1 MLALGVLCTAAAAA
15 VATLPGA
22 AGFAALPRAAVA
34 AGDRATPGA
43 ASSSVRD
50 GVRQHQAKSL
60 PSRSGRRLFAAEGA
74 GPSTVALK
82 KKGEKVVKPWLTKAQ
97 ETVDYSNV
105 EAMYVRHILVQTED
119 MAKMCLGQIKQGA
132 DFAEL
137 ASSIS
142 DCKATRDKGGEIG
155 WASTPQGQRAEPT
168 ASSPL
173 KSPQLSVPTSAAA
186 RVLPGQDEAGEL
198 SEVMADVEAGMDEIL
213 PREARTALLDY
224 KPGDVVVTPT
234 GLGWHVV
241 KIDDVMTRLS
251 ATARKAASTRQAG
264 AGLSTSSLRSLQ
276 GEGMPALSYFMETMG
291 CQMNVA
297 DSERMEGQMADLGI
311 DRTEDKE
318 KASVFVLNTCSIR
331 DHAEQ
336 KVYSYVGPYAIRKQK
351 GENIAI
357 VVAGCVAQQEGE
369 KLLRRVPEI
378 DLVMGPQYANRLGDL
393 LEDVM
398 NGNQIVATDPSL
410 IMEDV
415 SKPRRSSSTCAWV
428 NIIYGCNEHCTYCVV
443 PGVRGVEQSRPKES
457 IRQEMVELAAAGYRE
472 VTLLGQNVDAYG
484 RDMDPKHTFAELL
497 NFVSD
502 VPGIERV
509 RFVTSHPRYMSLRVV
524 DAVAN
529 LPSMAECFMVP
540 FQSGDNQV
548 LKNMRRGYTVE
559 SYMLIINR
567 IKELAPDAAITGD
580 VIVGF
585 PGETEEQFQHT
596 LDLMERVKFD
606 NLNTFSYS
614 PRPNTEAALWENQV
628 PEDVKA
634 DRLQRVMRLGCTHAQ
649 ERSERYMG
657 RIEEVLVEERN
668 PKNAAQVMGRTR
680 TNRPVF
686 LDGDITELK
695 GKLIKA
701 EITECRP
708 WSLTGVAQGEPY

>member
-1 MLALGVLCTAAAAA
+1 
-15 VATLPGA
+15 
-22 AGFAALPRAAVA
+22 
-34 AGDRATPGA
+34 
-43 ASSSVRD
+43 
-50 GVRQHQAKSL
+50 
-60 PSRSGRRLFAAEGA
+60 
-74 GPSTVALK
+74 
-82 KKGEKVVKPWLTKAQ
+82 
-97 ETVDYSNV
+97 
-105 EAMYVRHILVQTED
+105 
-119 MAKMCLGQIKQGA
+119 
-132 DFAEL
+132 
-137 ASSIS
+137 
-142 DCKATRDKGGEIG
+142 
-155 WASTPQGQRAEPT
+155 
-168 ASSPL
+168 
-173 KSPQLSVPTSAAA
+173 
-186 RVLPGQDEAGEL
+186 
-198 SEVMADVEAGMDEIL
+198 MADADAGMEEIL
-213 PREARTALLDY
+213 PLAARTALLDY

-234 GLGWHVV
+234 GRGWHVI

-251 ATARKAASTRQAG
+251 ATARKAASNRQAG
-264 AGLSTSSLRSLQ
+264 AGLTTSSLRSLQ
-276 GEGMPALSYFMETMG
+276 GEGTPALSYFMETMG

-311 DRTEDKE
+311 QKTEDKTE
-318 KASVFVLNTCSIR
+318 ASVFVLNTCSIR

-415 SKPRRSSSTCAWV
+415 SKPRRGSSTCAWV

-484 RDMDPKHTFAELL
+484 RDMNPRNSFADLL
-497 NFVSD
+497 HYVSD

-509 RFVTSHPRYMSLRVV
+509 RFVTSHPRYMSLDVV

-540 FQSGDNQV
+540 FQSGDNEV
-548 LKNMRRGYTVE
+548 LKNMRRGYTITR
-559 SYMLIINR
+559 YMRIIDR
-567 IKELAPDAAITGD
+567 IRELSPDAAITGD

-649 ERSERYMG
+649 ERSDRYMG
-657 RIEEVLVEERN
+657 RVEEVLVEERN
-668 PKNAAQVMGRTR
+668 PKNAAQGIGYRLLELSRSYSQREQSWTTCRIPKVGVKAGQQVMGRTR

-686 LDGDITELK
+686 LNGDIGELK

>member
-1 MLALGVLCTAAAAA
+1 M
-15 VATLPGA
+15 
-22 AGFAALPRAAVA
+22 
-34 AGDRATPGA
+34 
-43 ASSSVRD
+43 
-50 GVRQHQAKSL
+50 
-60 PSRSGRRLFAAEGA
+60 
-74 GPSTVALK
+74 
-82 KKGEKVVKPWLTKAQ
+82 KAQ
-97 ETVDYSNV
+97 QTVDYSNV
-105 EAMYVRHILVQTED
+105 EAMYVRHILVQTEE
-119 MAKMCLGQIKQGA
+119 MAKMCLGQIKEGA
-132 DFAEL
+132 DFGEL

-142 DCKATRDKGGEIG
+142 DCQVTRAKGGEIG
-155 WASTPQGQRAEPT
+155 WASTPNALRVEPIAT
-168 ASSPL
+168 SPP
-173 KSPQLSVPTSAAA
+173 KSPQLAVPASPAA
-186 RVLPGQDEAGEL
+186 RVVPGIGKDAGDGAGAEVVSEEA
-198 SEVMADVEAGMDEIL
+198 ADVEAGMEEIL
-213 PREARTALLDY
+213 PLAARTALLDY
-224 KPGDVVVTPT
+224 KPGDVAIAAT
-234 GLGWHVV
+234 GRGWHVI

-251 ATARKAASTRQAG
+251 ATSRKAASNRQAG
-264 AGLSTSSLRSLQ
+264 AGLTTSSLRSLQ

-297 DSERMEGQMADLGI
+297 DSERMEGQMEDLGI
-311 DRTEDKE
+311 KRTEDKE
-318 KASVFVLNTCSIR
+318 EASVFVLNTCSIR

-351 GENIAI
+351 GENLAI

-410 IMEDV
+410 IMEDI
-415 SKPRRSSSTCAWV
+415 SKPRRGSSTCAWV

-484 RDMDPKHTFAELL
+484 RDMAPRSNFAELL
-497 NFVSD
+497 HFVSD

-509 RFVTSHPRYMSLRVV
+509 RFVTSHPRYMSLSVV

-540 FQSGDNQV
+540 FQSGDDKV
-548 LKNMRRGYTVE
+548 LYNMRRGYTV
-559 SYMLIINR
+559 SRYMKIIDR
-567 IKELAPDAAITGD
+567 IKEMAPDAAITGD

-649 ERSERYMG
+649 ERSDRYMG
-657 RIEEVLVEERN
+657 RVEEVLVEERN

-686 LDGDITELK
+686 IDGDIGVLK

-701 EITECRP
+701 KITECRP

>member
-1 MLALGVLCTAAAAA
+1 MRSISILALLPGVSGFALPPAARRATAGENDVRQQAKSSAA
-15 VATLPGA
+15 VARP
-22 AGFAALPRAAVA
+22 
-34 AGDRATPGA
+34 
-43 ASSSVRD
+43 
-50 GVRQHQAKSL
+50 
-60 PSRSGRRLFAAEGA
+60 SGRRPRGGRLFAVDSGSGRSGA
-74 GPSTVALK
+74 GVAMEPRRK
-82 KKGEKVVKPWLTKAQ
+82 EWFPTKAQ

-119 MAKMCLGQIKQGA
+119 MAKICLGQIREGA
-132 DFAEL
+132 DFGEL
-137 ASSIS
+137 ASTIS
-142 DCKATRDKGGEIG
+142 DCQATRAKGGEIG
-155 WASTPQGQRAEPT
+155 WASTPQAARAAKMAAT
-168 ASSPL
+168 ASPPR
-173 KSPQLSVPTSAAA
+173 SPQLAVPPSPAG
-186 RVLPGQDEAGEL
+186 RVLPGQGEKEGV
-198 SEVMADVEAGMDEIL
+198 SEVMADVEVVMEEIL
-213 PREARTALLDY
+213 PVDARAALLDY
-224 KPGDVVVTPT
+224 KPGDIVIAPT
-234 GLGWHVV
+234 GRGWHVV

-251 ATARKAASTRQAG
+251 ATARKAASARQAG
-264 AGLSTSSLRSLQ
+264 AGLATSSLRSLQ
-276 GEGMPALSYFMETMG
+276 GEGTPALSYFMETMG

-311 DRTEDKE
+311 QRTEDKSE
-318 KASVFVLNTCSIR
+318 ASVFVLNTCSIR

-410 IMEDV
+410 IMEDI
-415 SKPRRSSSTCAWV
+415 SKPRRASSTCAWV

-443 PGVRGVEQSRPKES
+443 PGVRGVEQSRPMES

-484 RDMDPKHTFAELL
+484 RDMSPRHTFAELL
-497 NFVSD
+497 HHVSD

-540 FQSGDNQV
+540 FQSGDDEV
-548 LKNMRRGYTVE
+548 LKNMRRGYSVE
-559 SYMLIINR
+559 SYMKIIDR
-567 IKELAPDAAITGD
+567 IKKLAPDAAITGD

-614 PRPNTEAALWENQV
+614 PRPNTEAALWDNQI

-657 RIEEVLVEERN
+657 RVEEVLVEERN

-680 TNRPVF
+680 QNRPVF
-686 LDGDITELK
+686 LDGDITKLR
-695 GKLIKA
+695 GRLIKTK
-701 EITECRP
+701 ITECRP